1 MKNATPK
8 TRTKSARGLLLCAMF
23 ILGGCAGLPPD
34 NGRGDVDQLLVD
46 RGRSV
51 EDAKSDFLATLI
63 ATPLTPDSAVRIT
76 LINNPA
82 LQSTYASLGFGAAD
96 VYAAGRI
103 RNPVLSASVLS
114 SSRSDERDQ
123 VTFGLVTSFTD
134 LITLPARTR
143 LAEGSFAA
151 LQQAVGA
158 EVLNVAAETEQAYY
172 DYVGAQQVAALR
184 AQIAKAGALS
194 AALATRYQE
203 AGNLTPRALALE
215 RAAASQAQLA
225 ALDAQAAAY
234 GARTALAQM
243 LGLSVADNWT
253 VPAQLPLPV
262 AREDELA
269 ALLSLAQDARLD
281 LASARAQAGVRA
293 DQLGVVG
300 WTRWLGELDVGFE
313 LEREKEGGRLTG
325 PLLAWEVPLFN
336 QHEDALLRA
345 DTELQLAV
353 NEVRRIATDV
363 DNDVHLAYAKVDS
376 ARARIAEYRD
386 VMIPQ
391 RIETVASAQQEVN
404 YMLIGV
410 FELLALKQDEYDTY
424 QGYLE
429 AIRDYWLARA
439 ELGLATGTALPSSA
453 QIGEQRIDV
462 EQFTQPASGG
472 MDHSAHGAMS
482 GGAPMKDMGST
493 DSAPMDHS
501 AHGATDNGAAKM
513 DMEGMDSMPMDHSG
527 HMMMDSNTTN
537 EPAQPMSH
545 EMKNGGSK

>member
-1 MKNATPK
+1 MKNVFLIA
-8 TRTKSARGLLLCAMF
+8 LLV
-23 ILGGCAGLPPD
+23 LGGCAGLPPD
-34 NGRGDVDQLLVD
+34 NGRDEVDQLLVN

-51 EDAKSDFLATLI
+51 DDATSDLLASLV
-63 ATPLTPDSAVRIT
+63 AAPLTPDSAIRIA
-76 LINNPA
+76 LMNNPA

-96 VYAAGRI
+96 VYEAGRI
-103 RNPVLSASVLS
+103 RNPVLGASVLS

-151 LQQAVGA
+151 LQQSVGA
-158 EVLNVAAETEQAYY
+158 EVINVAAQTEKAYY

-203 AGNLTPRALALE
+203 AGNLTPRELALE
-215 RAAASQAQLA
+215 RAAASQTQLVALEAQ
-225 ALDAQAAAY
+225 DAAY
-234 GARTALAQM
+234 AARTSLAQM

-262 AREDELA
+262 AQEDNLE
-269 ALLSLAQDARLD
+269 ALLSLAKDARLD
-281 LASARAQAGVRA
+281 LAAARVQAGVRA

-300 WTRWLGELDVGFE
+300 WTRWLGELDIGFGR
-313 LEREKEGGRLTG
+313 ERESGGGSLTG
-325 PLLAWEVPLFN
+325 PSLAWEVPIFN

-345 DTELQLAV
+345 DTELQIAV
-353 NEVRRIATDV
+353 NEVRRVAMDV
-363 DNDVHLAYAKVDS
+363 DNDVHLAYAKVGNS
-376 ARARIAEYRD
+376 RARIAEYHE
-386 VMIPQ
+386 VLIPQ
-391 RIETVASAQQEVN
+391 RIATVTLAQQEVN

-410 FELLALKQDEYDTY
+410 FELLAFKQDEYDAY

-439 ELGLATGTALPSSA
+439 DLGLAAGTALPSSA
-453 QIGEQRIDV
+453 HIGEQRVDV
-462 EQFTQPASGG
+462 DQFTQPAADG
-472 MDHSAHGAMS
+472 MDHSAHTMS
-482 GGAPMKDMGST
+482 
-493 DSAPMDHS
+493 
-501 AHGATDNGAAKM
+501 
-513 DMEGMDSMPMDHSG
+513 
-527 HMMMDSNTTN
+527 
-537 EPAQPMSH
+537 Q

>member
-1 MKNATPK
+1 MKNILIIA
-8 TRTKSARGLLLCAMF
+8 LLV
-23 ILGGCAGLPPD
+23 LGGCAGIPAG
-34 NGRGDVDQLLVD
+34 NGRGDVDQLLVE

-51 EDAKSDFLATLI
+51 DDATSDLLASLMG
-63 ATPLTPDSAVRIT
+63 APLTPDSAIRIA
-76 LINNPA
+76 LLNNPG

-96 VYAAGRI
+96 VYEAGRI
-103 RNPVLSASVLS
+103 RNPVLGASVLS

-151 LQQAVGA
+151 LQHAVGA
-158 EVLNVAAETEQAYY
+158 EVLNVAAQTEKTYFE
-172 DYVGAQQVAALR
+172 YVGAQQVAALR

-225 ALDAQAAAY
+225 VLDAQAAAY
-234 GARTALAQM
+234 SARTALAQM
-243 LGLSVADNWT
+243 LGLSVAENWT

-262 AREDELA
+262 AQEDDLA
-269 ALLSLAQDARLD
+269 ALLLLAEESRLD
-281 LASARAQAGVRA
+281 LASARAQAEVRA
-293 DQLGVVG
+293 EQLGVVG
-300 WTRWLGELDVGFE
+300 WTRWLGELDIGFE
-313 LEREKEGGRLTG
+313 KERESGGGTLSG
-325 PLLAWEVPLFN
+325 PSLAWEIPLFN
-336 QHEDALLRA
+336 QHQDALLRA

-363 DNDVHLAYAKVDS
+363 DNSVRLAYAKVGN
-376 ARARIAEYRD
+376 ARARITEYQD

-391 RIETVASAQQEVN
+391 RVATVTAAQQEVN

-410 FELLALKQDEYDTY
+410 FELLALKQDEYDAY

-439 ELGLATGTALPSSA
+439 DLGLATGTVLPSNA
-453 QIGEQRIDV
+453 RIGDQRVNV

-482 GGAPMKDMGST
+482 HD
-493 DSAPMDHS
+493 
-501 AHGATDNGAAKM
+501 
-513 DMEGMDSMPMDHSG
+513 
-527 HMMMDSNTTN
+527 
-537 EPAQPMSH
+537 
-545 EMKNGGSK
+545 MKNGGSK